1 VVEPLLVEVGLV
13 VLAMLVVL
21 AAKAQVEVH

>member
-1 VVEPLLVEVGLV
+1 VVETLLVEVGLV

-21 AAKAQVEVH
+21 AAKAQLEAH